1 MLQGSARTVF
11 VTERLPFSGTAA
23 AAVVSSFSSGMYV
36 AEFPIHS
43 VQENEGKTG
52 EVNVLIN

>member
-11 VTERLPFSGTAA
+11 VPERLPFSGTA

-43 VQENEGKTG
+43 VQEREGKTG